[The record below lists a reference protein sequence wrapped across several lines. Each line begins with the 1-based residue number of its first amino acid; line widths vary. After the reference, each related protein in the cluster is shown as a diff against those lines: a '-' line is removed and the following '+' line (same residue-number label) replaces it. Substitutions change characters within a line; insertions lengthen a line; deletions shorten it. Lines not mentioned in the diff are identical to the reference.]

1 MEPAIRE
8 PRVPMD
14 RVVRVVILLAVEDY
28 SLMGEILP
36 GREVLVVGMP
46 LLMVE
51 WVEDKLVRAIQLGDL
66 VAVARLTAIVVLVVL
81 VLVDILVV
89 QVQIVIAMLV
99 VAVARIIM
107 VPINQIQRALMK
119 VTVRLR
125 LQHALD
131 SVLNPLVLH
140 QTIAMLM

>member
-1 MEPAIRE
+1 M
-8 PRVPMD
+8 
-14 RVVRVVILLAVEDY
+14 
-28 SLMGEILP
+28 
-36 GREVLVVGMP
+36 
-46 LLMVE
+46 
-51 WVEDKLVRAIQLGDL
+51 
-66 VAVARLTAIVVLVVL
+66 AVARLTAIIVLVVL
-81 VLVDILVV
+81 VVVDILVV

-131 SVLNPLVLH
+131 SVLNP
-140 QTIAMLM
+140 